1 MDELLAKYGLSL
13 AAFLLSAGLIGLL
26 IKPARRLGW
35 VDQPSVRKRHR
46 EPTPLVGGVA
56 MCAAFCSIALL
67 LSEKPQGYPLLLTGM
82 ILLTLIGVYDD
93 LRSIKPSIRFL
104 FQGGAIL
111 LMILEGKVVL
121 NNLGDL
127 FGLGGIALGG
137 WAIGFTVFS
146 AIGVINAFNMS
157 DGIDGLA
164 GGLALIAV
172 GWLVILA
179 LATPTHSDDTGFLLV
194 LAAVIAGFL
203 IYNLR
208 HPWRTRAGVFM
219 GDAGSTMLGFALSWF
234 MVHLSQSDPAVMTP
248 MTAVWIL
255 ALPLLDAVAVMIR
268 RIRAGRS
275 PFTADRQHLHHLLL
289 SYGLSDGWC
298 TAILLVAASV
308 SGAVGVA
315 AYWMGVPDYVQFYLF
330 IPVFLLYSVVTA
342 LIWKRQQT
350 TPLAATSIGEDW
362 RGSSAATPADSM
374 LQPMSQQNRG

>member
-13 AAFLLSAGLIGLL
+13 TAFLLSAGLIGLL
-26 IKPARRLGW
+26 IKPARQLGW
-35 VDQPSVRKRHR
+35 VDQPGVRKRHR

-56 MCAAFCSIALL
+56 MCAAFCLTALL
-67 LSEKPQGYPLLLTGM
+67 LPEKPQGYPLLLAGM
-82 ILLTLIGVYDD
+82 MLLTLIGVYDD

-289 SYGLSDGWC
+289 SYGLSDGRC

-315 AYWMGVPDYVQFYLF
+315 AYKNQLSDYMQFYAF
-330 IPVFLLYSVVTA
+330 ILIFLLYYMMTTW
-342 LIWKRQQT
+342 LWMRQQPLPPAT
-350 TPLAATSIGEDW
+350 T
-362 RGSSAATPADSM
+362 SSQFWLESSTMTPTDPA
-374 LQPMSQQNRG
+374 LQLPPQHRHE

>member
-111 LMILEGKVVL
+111 LMILEGKVVVS
-121 NNLGDL
+121 NLGDL

-137 WAIGFTVFS
+137 WAIGFTVFG

-179 LATPTHSDDTGFLLV
+179 LATPAHSDDTGFLLV

-308 SGAVGVA
+308 SGAVGVV
-315 AYWMGVPDYVQFYLF
+315 AYKIQLSDYIQFYAF
-330 IPVFLLYSVVTA
+330 IMIFLLYYMMTTRLWMREQPLSPATTSSQFWLEPPTMTPTDPA
-342 LIWKRQQT
+342 LRLPPQH
-350 TPLAATSIGEDW
+350 SHE
-362 RGSSAATPADSM
+362 
-374 LQPMSQQNRG
+374 